1 MFTIQKAKIESWGYE
16 IKGRNFH
23 NTAPS
28 VEAAIRY
35 LKNRYGYDVQYR
47 IIEEG
52 RKVMITQATYN
63 LSVSH

>member
-52 RKVMITQATYN
+52 RK
-63 LSVSH
+63 LR